1 MDWRSSYQQG
11 IEDRREELRQ
21 CRDARLTIA
30 YQVGRRTKLAAD
42 LSDREIEIVA
52 RDLAQRD
59 IERVI
64 NKHNEQEADRR
75 YALGLAQ

>member
-11 IEDRREELRQ
+11 IDDRREELRQ
-21 CRDARLTIA
+21 HREAHITVA
-30 YQVGRRTKLAAD
+30 YNVGRRTKLAAD
-42 LSDREIEIVA
+42 LTDRDIEVIA

-64 NKHNEQEADRR
+64 NKHNAHEPDRKT
-75 YALGLAQ
+75 ALGLAQ